1 MSYPIGNLNTASR
14 TDSARYSDPEE
25 ARRNVELQMEN
36 AVEHVVETILNFGVY
51 PQPRRVG
58 LFITTGSNRRTEF
71 DLYDDLSDEKF
82 ICHADLLEFFILA
95 MNDQSSY
102 GAFSNQRSSWEKRL
116 NKYLT
121 AKLIDSDMVREKAQ
135 EYAEEEQ

>member
-51 PQPRRVG
+51 PQPRSQAFGQFRPQP
-58 LFITTGSNRRTEF
+58 RTQF
-71 DLYDDLSDEKF
+71 DLYDDLLEEKF
-82 ICHADLLEFFILA
+82 IEHADLLEFFICA
-95 MNDQSSY
+95 INDQSNF
-102 GAFSNQRSSWEKRL
+102 GAFSNLRSSWEKRL

-135 EYAEEEQ
+135 EYAEEDQ